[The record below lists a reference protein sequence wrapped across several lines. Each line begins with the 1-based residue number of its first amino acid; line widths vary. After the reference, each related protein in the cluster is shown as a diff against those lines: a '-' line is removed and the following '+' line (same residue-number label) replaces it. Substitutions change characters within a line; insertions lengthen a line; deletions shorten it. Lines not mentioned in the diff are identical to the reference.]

1 MVWKLLVA
9 ILIRFGLLAIS
20 LATSAPERRPT
31 LDGRERDLAVALPGR
46 PGGHLLSQLL
56 RLQEPGHRA
65 AGRAQGPI
73 NALSFGWDMLAM
85 VVFSLAICLLAVRQR
100 LPREK
105 VEEYIGDLT
114 AEADPA
120 VG

>member
-1 MVWKLLVA
+1 
-9 ILIRFGLLAIS
+9 
-20 LATSAPERRPT
+20 
-31 LDGRERDLAVALPGR
+31 
-46 PGGHLLSQLL
+46 
-56 RLQEPGHRA
+56 
-65 AGRAQGPI
+65 
-73 NALSFGWDMLAM
+73 MLAM